1 MRLIGL
7 TGGIASGK
15 TTVAKILERMG
26 VAAVDADMLAREVVA
41 PGEPA
46 YNAIV
51 AEFGPG
57 ILNSDL
63 SINRPALAQI
73 VFADPEARR
82 RLESITHPAIGARAA
97 EKLAELDRQGMPV
110 ALYVAPLLIEAGI
123 TSRVDEV
130 WVVYADPQ
138 TQLKRLVER
147 DGMTPDEALLRIAA
161 QMPMEEKKEYASI
174 VIDNRGSLEEL
185 EQQVR
190 EIWKNYEL

>member
-1 MRLIGL
+1 VRLIGL